1 MAALDEQLINHR
13 AVFNK
18 IDGFKKFIDA
28 IESKG
33 AATEDALNELQKTMD
48 TMIQQ
53 IQNIRNKLSD

>member
-18 IDGFKKFIDA
+18 IDGFKEFIDA